1 MTTGRRLVGAA
12 VLVAGITVV
21 ARVVGFGRWLVFSKT
36 VGAGCL
42 ADAYTTANQLPNVLF
57 EVAVGGALAG
67 AVIPV
72 LAGPVERGD
81 RAAQGR
87 IVGALLTW
95 SVLLLAPFALA
106 AWLLAD
112 AYADAMLDGCPGSAA
127 TAARMLAIFVPQ
139 VFGYAVAVIATAVLQ
154 SHHRFAAGALAPLVS
169 SAVVIA
175 TYLLFADRAPRPD
188 GASRSAVDLLAWG
201 TTLGVAALALTVLVP
216 MLTLRLPVR
225 PTLRLDPGVGPVLR
239 RLALA
244 GLAVLVAQQLALLMV
259 TYLANHRGADGS
271 VALYTWA
278 YAIYL
283 LPFAVLVQPVT
294 TAVFPRLAARDA
306 CVRPADRHVDAGGAA
321 RRRRGCRGAGSGRGA
336 GRVGVR
342 VRRRAGAGGQGLRT
356 RGRADGAGAGA
367 DRVRRADA
375 RGPGAVRPARRTAGS
390 GGHGGGLAAHR
401 GGLRGRDHPLGRRRR
416 GAGTGRGDVAP
427 GCWPAGWPCWSWSGS
442 WRVPRRVAGVARTVL
457 VALFAAAL
465 AGFVGRIVASPVS
478 DGGWQAG
485 VLFAIVGGLAGLAA
499 YAGAGHAA
507 RGTRGT
513 AGCPDGAATAEQGMK
528 DRVAADGVAR
538 RHRAARRVAGAALR
552 RSRARGDRVLSGGD
566 RGALR
571 LHARRAGPGG
581 DAAARLRRG
590 ARARVQGRSGRL
602 AGPGSGRWW

>member
-21 ARVVGFGRWLVFSKT
+21 ARVFGFGRWLVFSKT
-36 VGAGCL
+36 VGASCL

-95 SVLLLAPFALA
+95 SVLLLAPVALA

-154 SHHRFAAGALAPLVS
+154 THHRFAAGALAPLVS

-225 PTLRLDPGVGPVLR
+225 PTLRLDPGVGRVLR

-294 TAVFPRLAARDA
+294 TAVFPRLSARDESF
-306 CVRPADRHVDAGGAA
+306 DRLTAT
-321 RRRRGCRGAGSGRGA
+321 ST
-336 GRVGVR
+336 
-342 VRRRAGAGGQGLRT
+342 RAVLLA
-356 RGRADGAGAGA
+356 AGAGA
-367 DRVRRADA
+367 AVLGAAAVPIAWVFAYDAGRVQEDKAYALADA
-375 RGPGAVRPARRTAGS
+375 LMVLAPALIGFGALMHAGRVLYARHVGRPVAVVTVAAWLLTAVACVVATTRWDGVDVVPGLAAGMCA
-390 GGHGGGLAAHR
+390 GMLAGGLAM
-401 GGLRGRDHPLGRRRR
+401 LVVVRRL
-416 GAGTGRGDVAP
+416 AG
-427 GCWPAGWPCWSWSGS
+427 PAA
-442 WRVPRRVAGVARTVL
+442 VAGVARTVL

-485 VLFAIVGGLAGLAA
+485 VLFTIVGGLAGLAA
-499 YAGAGHAA
+499 YGVLALLLAGREA
-507 RGTRGT
+507 RQDVR
-513 AGCPDGAATAEQGMK
+513 MVL
-528 DRVAADGVAR
+528 R
-538 RHRAARRVAGAALR
+538 R
-552 RSRARGDRVLSGGD
+552 RSRA
-566 RGALR
+566 
-571 LHARRAGPGG
+571 
-581 DAAARLRRG
+581 
-590 ARARVQGRSGRL
+590 
-602 AGPGSGRWW
+602 